1 MGTRTYRTDQR
12 RQVLAYLEHTSDRYQ
27 TVDQVFEGMHAV
39 DAKVGRTTVYRTLER
54 LARDGVVAKV
64 ATIQGHA
71 AAYRLLDDQTARHG
85 QLLCTHCGRVLPLG
99 CSMLQ
104 PFAEH
109 VRDHHGFAIDQTR
122 TVICGVCEACQRAE
136 GTAGGTRREDA

>member
-1 MGTRTYRTDQR
+1 MGTRTYRTGQR
-12 RQVLAYLEHTSDRYQ
+12 RQVLAYLERTSDRYQ
-27 TVDQVFEGMHAV
+27 TVDQIFEGIHAT

-54 LARDGVVAKV
+54 LTHEGAVAKV
-64 ATIQGHA
+64 TAIRGNA
-71 AAYRLLDDQTARHG
+71 AAYRLLDDETARHG

-122 TVICGVCEACQRAE
+122 TVIYGVCEECQRAE
-136 GTAGGTRREDA
+136 EMPRDGA